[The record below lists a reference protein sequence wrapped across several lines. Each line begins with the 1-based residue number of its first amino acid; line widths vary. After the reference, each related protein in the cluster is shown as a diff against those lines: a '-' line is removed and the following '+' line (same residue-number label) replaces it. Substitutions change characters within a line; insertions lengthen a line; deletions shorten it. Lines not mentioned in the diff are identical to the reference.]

1 MSPNRIRPKN
11 ACGSFKVQLSTLL
24 GVFLCLF
31 LIASPMSAA
40 VTASPSSQI
49 FNAPPYTVTFTITVP
64 SGTTL
69 GAPLALT
76 LGAPNLDFTVIP
88 SGTTCPNV
96 VGGTC
101 TVLIQF
107 QPTAAGRRIGALQIN
122 DSSGNTLL
130 SVNLVG
136 MSILPLTGFAPGVIS
151 TVAGNGTVGNSGD
164 GGLASSAQLDGPTS
178 TSVDGFGNLYIA
190 DPANNNVRK
199 VTPTGVI
206 STFAGTGTAGFG
218 GDNGPATSAQLNHP
232 MAVLVDGSGWVFIAD
247 TGNHVIR
254 VVNAAGII
262 STYAG
267 QYYTGTTLPAVCSAA
282 TAAYNPNIYADSV
295 GDGCYANQIIFDTP
309 VDLIVC
315 HAGNLHVLD
324 TAQHRE
330 RTVFRTNLAT
340 ITQVGNGTPGYNG
353 DGELNTAAEINAPS
367 GMDMDAKNYIY
378 IADTANNIIRKT
390 MLTGTTPN
398 PIATVAGTPGV
409 AGYSGD
415 GGLATAAH
423 LNGPR
428 GVRVDAAGNIYI
440 ADSNNQVIRMVNAAT
455 GIIST
460 IAGNGTGGYSGD
472 GGASTKAQVN
482 NAYGLSLDEYAN
494 LYIADSQNSAV
505 RKISFTSAPLL
516 TFSAAAGQTSAAQDV
531 TVMNLGSGGTP
542 TATLIPTPLMI
553 DQIFTP
559 ASFSLGGTDTTCK
572 SGQSLVAGA
581 SCVLGIEFTPTT
593 SSPASGQIAVVDNS
607 ASGLT
612 HSITVNGMG
621 SQTITF
627 PNPGTQT
634 YGVGA
639 MTLNATASSSL
650 SVSYSVT
657 SGPATVSGNALK
669 ITGAGTVVVQATQS
683 GSSTYSAATPVNVSF
698 LVNPEAVSY
707 TLAATTPSPINLA
720 RGANGTVTLSLTST
734 NYAGT
739 VTFVT
744 SISSPSG
751 TVSAVTATASPVTLT
766 AGSTGTS
773 SLVISTTSSATN
785 HAPAVPWKGG
795 GAVMLC
801 AMLLGG
807 PFAFRRK
814 RTIAVLLTA
823 LAISMA
829 GFLMAC
835 GSSTA
840 ARTYTVTVTP
850 TGTATPAGAVTLTN
864 PTPVSMTVVVQ

>member
-1 MSPNRIRPKN
+1 
-11 ACGSFKVQLSTLL
+11 
-24 GVFLCLF
+24 
-31 LIASPMSAA
+31 MSAA
-40 VTASPSSQI
+40 VTASPTGQI
-49 FNAPPYTVTFTITVP
+49 FNAPPYTATFTITVP
-64 SGTTL
+64 AGTTL
-69 GAPLALT
+69 GTPLALT
-76 LGAPNLDFTVIP
+76 MGAPNLDFTVIP

-101 TVLIQF
+101 TVLVQF
-107 QPTAAGRRIGALQIN
+107 QPMASGRRIGALQIN

-130 SVNLVG
+130 SVNMIG
-136 MSILPLTGFAPGVIS
+136 MSILPLTGFAPGIIS
-151 TVAGNGTVGNSGD
+151 TVAGNGTSGFSGD
-164 GGLASSAQLDGPTS
+164 AGLATSAQLAGPTS
-178 TSVDGFGNLYIA
+178 TSVDGFGNIYIA
-190 DPANNNVRK
+190 DPTNNNVRK

-206 STFAGTGTAGFG
+206 STFAGNGTAGFS
-218 GDNGPATSAQLNHP
+218 GDNGPASSAQLNHP

-254 VVNAAGII
+254 VVNSFGVI

-267 QYYTGTTLPAVCSAA
+267 QYYTGTTPPAVCSAA

-309 VDLIVC
+309 VDLIMC

-353 DGELNTAAEINAPS
+353 DGELNTAAELNAPK
-367 GMDMDAKNYIY
+367 GMDMDAKNFIY
-378 IADTANNIIRKT
+378 VADTANNIIRKT
-390 MLTGTTPN
+390 LLTGTTPN

-415 GGLATAAH
+415 GGLATAAK
-423 LNGPR
+423 LNGPT

-460 IAGNGTGGYSGD
+460 IAGTGTGGYSGD
-472 GGASTKAQVN
+472 GGPSTKGQVN
-482 NAYGLSLDEYAN
+482 NTYGLSLDEYAN
-494 LYIADSQNSAV
+494 LYIADSKNSV
-505 RKISFTSAPLL
+505 IRKISFTGAPLML
-516 TFSAAAGQTSAAQDV
+516 NFTAAPGQTSAAQDV
-531 TVMNLGSGGTP
+531 TLMNFGSGGTP

-559 ASFSLGGTDTTCK
+559 ASFSLGGADTTCR
-572 SGQSLVAGA
+572 SGLSLVAGA
-581 SCVLGIEFTPTT
+581 SCILGIEFTPAT
-593 SSPASGQIAVVDNS
+593 SSPASGQIAVIDNS

-612 HSITVNGMG
+612 HTVTVNGMG

-634 YGVGA
+634 YGVDT

-650 SVSYSVT
+650 PVNYTVT
-657 SGPATVSGNALK
+657 SGPATVSGNQLK
-669 ITGAGTVVVQATQS
+669 ITGAGTVVVQASQS
-683 GSSTYSAATPVNVSF
+683 GSGTYSAATPVSVSF
-698 LVNPEAVSY
+698 LVNPQTASY
-707 TLAATTPSPINLA
+707 TLAAGTPSPINIT
-720 RGANGTVTLSLTST
+720 RGANNAITLSLTST

-744 SISSPSG
+744 SISSTSG
-751 TVSAVTATASPVTLT
+751 TASAVTATAAPVTLT
-766 AGSTGTS
+766 AGGTGTS
-773 SLVISTTSSATN
+773 TLLITTTNSASN

-814 RTIAVLLTA
+814 QRTSAILLTA

-829 GFLMAC
+829 GFPMAC
-835 GSSTA
+835 GSSSA
-840 ARTYTVTVTP
+840 GRTYTVLVTP
-850 TGTATPAGAVTLTN
+850 TGTVTPAGAVTLTN
-864 PTPVSMTVVVQ
+864 ATPVSMTAVVR